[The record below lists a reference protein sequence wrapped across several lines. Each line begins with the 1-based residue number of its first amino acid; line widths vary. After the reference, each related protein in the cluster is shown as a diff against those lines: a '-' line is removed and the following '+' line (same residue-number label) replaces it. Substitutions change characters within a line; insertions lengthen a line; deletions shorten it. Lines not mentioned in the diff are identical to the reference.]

1 MSYALRPMGD
11 YKTYGYAGDPGWLSS
26 IWKGVK
32 KLAPKILGTAIGGPI
47 GGVITGA
54 TIGGAVVAAA
64 KRPATPAAPP
74 PGSIGGAVS
83 FPGGTTV
90 RL

>member
-1 MSYALRPMGD
+1 MTYAVRPMGD

-32 KLAPKILGTAIGGPI
+32 KLAPRLIGTAIGGPI
-47 GGVITGA
+47 GGLITGA
-54 TIGGAVVAAA
+54 TIGGAVIAAS

-74 PGSIGGAVS
+74 PTAPTSIWEHE
-83 FPGGTTV
+83 P
-90 RL
+90 